1 MFRSGRGGRKFGR
14 GRFGGQWNEAE
25 REEWLRFMRERF
37 GQTMGQHWFFQGRRF
52 HGGRFGEWGPYR
64 ANPIL
69 SQLLS
74 KGGGI
79 LPIYVLHLLA
89 EKPRYGNDLMKAL
102 ETRTEGAWSA
112 NPGAIYPLLNAMEEA
127 GLVEGSWEDPVKRS
141 RRFYR
146 LTERGQ
152 EELATLKKAMFPLLQ
167 AAADILQ
174 KLMDDL
180 YGANGAPE
188 EEAE

>member
-1 MFRSGRGGRKFGR
+1 MFGSRHGGRDSGR
-14 GRFGGQWNEAE
+14 GRFGGHWDEEE
-25 REEWLRFMRERF
+25 REKWLRFMRERF
-37 GQTMGQHWFFQGRRF
+37 GSTMGQHWFFQGRRF

-79 LPIYVLHLLA
+79 LPIYVLHLLSKRA
-89 EKPRYGNDLMKAL
+89 SYGNDLMKAL
-102 ETRTEGAWSA
+102 EERTEGAWVG

-127 GLVEGSWEDPVKRS
+127 GLVEGYWEDPIKRS

-146 LTERGQ
+146 LTKQGQ
-152 EELATLKKAMFPLLQ
+152 EELATLKEAMAPMLR
-167 AAADILQ
+167 ASIDILQ

-180 YGANGAPE
+180 YGENEMSE
-188 EEAE
+188 EETK